1 MFIPSHRLIVSPG
14 KERVEQWDSV
24 VPALEKQTPA
34 ASAYHAV
41 LSERA
46 IKWLRVST
54 RGDTFTSTTKAI
66 DIRRPAILDEHFDGR
81 ERMRRPQRSNLWL
94 ATRIPH
100 VLTTLLPPRGGFHVR
115 VANGL
120 PPRGIAVLLFFP
132 ILPSPDTSPAV
143 TRCDSHKPWRQVS
156 AWRRVVHGGYRAGIA
171 GDHPGD
177 RTHSDLVIRFH
188 KAVPALGRGPW
199 PGITNLVP
207 ATLPGQS
214 RTGSWPTRLRSACL
228 RLVIYYAL
236 FFATTVST

>member
-34 ASAYHAV
+34 VSAYHAV

-66 DIRRPAILDEHFDGR
+66 DIRHPAILDEHFDGR

-100 VLTTLLPPRGGFHVR
+100 VLTTLLPPRGGFHVG

-132 ILPSPDTSPAV
+132 ILA
-143 TRCDSHKPWRQVS
+143 
-156 AWRRVVHGGYRAGIA
+156 IA
-171 GDHPGD
+171 GY
-177 RTHSDLVIRFH
+177 V
-188 KAVPALGRGPW
+188 AVLGR
-199 PGITNLVP
+199 
-207 ATLPGQS
+207 LPGKLDGPRYLVKAIVHAAIVAGRHWRLAPIPCS
-214 RTGSWPTRLRSACL
+214 GAAAVATVFDAIPVATALAVVAAGLALLGIILTTARTRNE
-228 RLVIYYAL
+228 
-236 FFATTVST
+236 